1 MRASIFPRKLGVP
14 GISSSRGWGEDNAV
28 RDSQDYPFE
37 SQRETLLSYRQVFLP
52 HFNLT
57 TLDLPRHPLQKQQ
70 KRFMEENNISQPN
83 PCFISPLWLPR
94 DFWLEHDAFFF
105 YCFRHIYMLEIFLCC
120 PYTPSAAVC
129 SLCDAAVTKLWF
141 TETSENP
148 FLRGLTAHPV
158 SSASILCFREPH
170 EFHLLPVMVIFYNA
184 EVFS

>member
-1 MRASIFPRKLGVP
+1 MRASIFPGKLGVP

-94 DFWLEHDAFFF
+94 DFWLEHDTFFF
-105 YCFRHIYMLEIFLCC
+105 IVSGTFTCWKFFCAA
-120 PYTPSAAVC
+120 PTPPCQQFAVSVMQLWQSC
-129 SLCDAAVTKLWF
+129 DSLKL
-141 TETSENP
+141 
-148 FLRGLTAHPV
+148 LK
-158 SSASILCFREPH
+158 ILF
-170 EFHLLPVMVIFYNA
+170 
-184 EVFS
+184 